1 MITHGEPHP
10 GNVIQVGA
18 EKMLVDWDTVGFAPP
33 ERDLWMVAGA
43 GDDLHRYTEIT
54 GRPVDGAVLALYR
67 LRRALDD
74 IAISVAEFRSRHQR
88 TADTEHAWLSLER
101 IMERIA
107 RPGHP

>member
-1 MITHGEPHP
+1 VRDRPAALDGGALRPLGSRYAVAVFPFLP
-10 GNVIQVGA
+10 GA
-18 EKMLVDWDTVGFAPP
+18 
-33 ERDLWMVAGA
+33 
-43 GDDLHRYTEIT
+43 
-54 GRPVDGAVLALYR
+54 AVLALYR
-67 LRRALDD
+67 LRWALDD